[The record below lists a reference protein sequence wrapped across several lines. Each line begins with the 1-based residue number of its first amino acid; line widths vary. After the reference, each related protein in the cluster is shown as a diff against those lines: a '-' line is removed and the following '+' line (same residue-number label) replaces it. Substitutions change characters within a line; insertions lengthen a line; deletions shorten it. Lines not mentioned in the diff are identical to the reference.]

1 MHFDP
6 QIIYAI
12 GLGIALSAC
21 CGFRIFVPLL
31 AGSIAAFNN
40 WFNVPADMQ
49 WLASWPAI
57 ICFATAS
64 VIEIGAYY
72 FPFLDNILDTTAAP
86 LSVIAGTLL
95 ATAILP
101 LPHDGGLLKWGIG
114 FLAGGA
120 TAGTIQLGSSMLR
133 LFSTKAT
140 LGTGNAFLATGE
152 NAAAITG
159 SILSFLVPV
168 LVAII
173 LIVLVIWIV
182 YSGARQLLV
191 LRHNKL

>member
-6 QIIYAI
+6 QMIYAI

-21 CGFRIFVPLL
+21 CGFRVFVPLL
-31 AGSIAAFNN
+31 AGAIAAYNN
-40 WFNVPADMQ
+40 WFNVPTDMQ
-49 WLASWPAI
+49 WLGSWPAI

-64 VIEIGAYY
+64 VVEIAAYY
-72 FPFLDNILDTTAAP
+72 FPFLDNLLDTTATP
-86 LSVIAGTLL
+86 LSVIAGTIL

-101 LPHDGGLLKWGIG
+101 IQDGGFLKWGIG
-114 FLAGGA
+114 LLAGGT

-152 NAAAITG
+152 NAAAVTG
-159 SILSFLVPV
+159 SVLSFLVPV

-173 LIVLVIWIV
+173 IIVLVIWIA